1 MQLMHIVQLIV
12 HRIAVAVVL
21 VPLAEA
27 EVVSPE
33 AAEAEADKIK
43 KTWKNEMNLLSCCF
57 NLGGSLQNSRLFYC
71 CASNSAILSAN

>member
-43 KTWKNEMNLLSCCF
+43 KTWKNEMNLPVSYTHLDVYKR
-57 NLGGSLQNSRLFYC
+57 Q
-71 CASNSAILSAN
+71 AP